1 MPDIVVRLEK
11 IEKSFGPT
19 RVLNA
24 IDLDFRGGEVHAI
37 VGENGAGKSTVG
49 KIIGGYYSF
58 DAGRLE
64 IFGEAVGNWTP
75 RRALQRGIAMIH
87 QDLQLVPALSVA
99 DNIFLGIED
108 NAVGVLR
115 GTEIERFRRLDERCG
130 FGLDPS
136 A

>member
-1 MPDIVVRLEK
+1 MPEIVARLDK

-24 IDLDFRGGEVHAI
+24 IDLDFNAGEVHAI

-58 DAGRLE
+58 DAGRQLE
-64 IFGEAVGNWTP
+64 FDEAVGSWTL

-87 QDLQLVPALSVA
+87 QELQLVPALSVA
-99 DNIFLGIED
+99 DIVFLGID
-108 NAVGVLR
+108 SSSAGV
-115 GTEIERFRRLDERCG
+115 RR
-130 FGLDPS
+130 
-136 A
+136 